1 MTSPNVLLSE
11 ALQLEVGGKFN
22 TFYWNISNK
31 ININFLILI
40 YSKRTLAWRCQII
53 STIWSGTS
61 VNSRQLEYFSCPG
74 LFEYVQFGIHNWN
87 ACECWTYVSFRYEII
102 LNLFPFLICQRS
114 KSSHIFFLNAFI
126 LFLGRLPFIKAN
138 KFVIAEMDP
147 IVAFVNTKVDITK
160 NFI

>member
-1 MTSPNVLLSE
+1 MKFWKLILWFYFFKRLTKMTSPNVLLSE

-31 ININFLILI
+31 IYINFLILI
-40 YSKRTLAWRCQII
+40 YSKRTLAWRCQIV

-114 KSSHIFFLNAFI
+114 KSSHIFFSECI
-126 LFLGRLPFIKAN
+126 Y
-138 KFVIAEMDP
+138 FVFRT
-147 IVAFVNTKVDITK
+147 VAIYQS
-160 NFI
+160 

>member
-1 MTSPNVLLSE
+1 MKFWKLILWIYFFKRLTKMTSPNVLLSE

-87 ACECWTYVSFRYEII
+87 ACECWTYVSFRYDEII

-114 KSSHIFFLNAFI
+114 KSSHIFHTIFFC
-126 LFLGRLPFIKAN
+126 
-138 KFVIAEMDP
+138 
-147 IVAFVNTKVDITK
+147 
-160 NFI
+160 

>member
-87 ACECWTYVSFRYEII
+87 ACECWTYVSFRYEI
-102 LNLFPFLICQRS
+102 NLFPLLICQRS
-114 KSSHIFFLNAFI
+114 KSSHIFHTFFFWMP
-126 LFLGRLPFIKAN
+126 LFCF
-138 KFVIAEMDP
+138 
-147 IVAFVNTKVDITK
+147 
-160 NFI
+160 

>member
-1 MTSPNVLLSE
+1 MKFWKLILWFYFFKRLTKMTSPNVLLSE

-61 VNSRQLEYFSCPG
+61 VNSRQFEYFSCPG

-102 LNLFPFLICQRS
+102 LNLVLPFLICQRS
-114 KSSHIFFLNAFI
+114 KSSHIFRTFFFFWMP
-126 LFLGRLPFIKAN
+126 LFCF
-138 KFVIAEMDP
+138 
-147 IVAFVNTKVDITK
+147 
-160 NFI
+160 

>member
-1 MTSPNVLLSE
+1 MKFWKLILWFYFFKRLTKMTSPNVLLSE

-102 LNLFPFLICQRS
+102 LNLVLSFLICQRS
-114 KSSHIFFLNAFI
+114 KSCHIFHTFFFWMP
-126 LFLGRLPFIKAN
+126 LFCF
-138 KFVIAEMDP
+138 
-147 IVAFVNTKVDITK
+147 
-160 NFI
+160 

>member
-1 MTSPNVLLSE
+1 MKFWKLILWFYFFKRLTKMTSPNVLLSE

-114 KSSHIFFLNAFI
+114 KSSHIFHTIFFAKCLY
-126 LFLGRLPFIKAN
+126 
-138 KFVIAEMDP
+138 FVFRT
-147 IVAFVNTKVDITK
+147 VAIYQS
-160 NFI
+160 

>member
-1 MTSPNVLLSE
+1 MKFWKLILWFYFFKRLTKMTSPNVLLSE

-61 VNSRQLEYFSCPG
+61 VNSRQFEYFSCPG

-102 LNLFPFLICQRS
+102 FNLVLSFLICQRS
-114 KSSHIFFLNAFI
+114 KSCHIFHTIFFC
-126 LFLGRLPFIKAN
+126 
-138 KFVIAEMDP
+138 
-147 IVAFVNTKVDITK
+147 
-160 NFI
+160 